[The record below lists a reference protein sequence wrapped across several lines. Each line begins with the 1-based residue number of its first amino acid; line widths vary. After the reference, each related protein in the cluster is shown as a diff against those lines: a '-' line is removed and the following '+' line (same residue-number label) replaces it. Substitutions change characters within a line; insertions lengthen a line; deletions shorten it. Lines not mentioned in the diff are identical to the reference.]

1 MADSSENKDTYK
13 TGNSDDRLVQLHVRF
28 RRSTLEEIS
37 EISEGMKWS
46 KASVVR
52 YLVEIGLSESNF
64 TSEEPF
70 LKFKCLECSQ
80 ELVQVEEDR
89 YACENCG
96 LKMEAK

>member
-1 MADSSENKDTYK
+1 MADSNDNNDTYK
-13 TGNSDDRLVQLHVRF
+13 TGTSDDRLVQLHARF
-28 RRSTLEEIS
+28 RRSTMEEIK
-37 EISEGMKWS
+37 EISDGMKWS

-70 LKFKCLECSQ
+70 LKYKCLECSQ
-80 ELVQVEEDR
+80 ELVQVEDDR

-96 LKMEAK
+96 CKMEVK

>member
-1 MADSSENKDTYK
+1 MDSSDNKDTYK
-13 TGNSDDRLVQLHVRF
+13 TGNSDDRLVQLHTRF
-28 RRSTLEEIS
+28 RRSTLEEIR
-37 EISEGMKWS
+37 EISDGMKWS

-52 YLVEIGLSESNF
+52 YLVEIGLSEGNF

-80 ELVQVEEDR
+80 ELVQIENDR

-96 LKMEAK
+96 LKMGVK